1 MTAAIAVLSVKQPE
15 LPGGTGSPEDAG
27 GSSGSLA
34 LERCTAGEVP
44 EGWNGAAEIPP
55 NDPHPPAVSEHE
67 RAGTR

>member
-15 LPGGTGSPEDAG
+15 LPGGTGFARGRG

-34 LERCTAGEVP
+34 VQLCTAGEVA